1 MADNSSALFARL
13 NSADVKANFIRRFAA
28 KLGPGGVDHAIFK
41 VLVTDAKDPG
51 VAMGPDTNYVTVALM
66 YNTRI
71 MFKGEDITDL
81 VEQKQI
87 FKIGQSDKF
96 SAADN
101 ERYTQWKT
109 FTVNAQQK
117 KAKADAGKQMDADFK
132 KRGVNLELPESKKEK
147 EAFVGA
153 AGDREADIGPKYHNI
168 VKLRFVNRGSDD
180 EGTDTWLG
188 AVLDAW
194 FYYTSKSVVDTL
206 KSIGY
211 PDRST
216 KNNFDNL
223 VGAIKDF
230 IFMDLNARFIVLLD
244 AWTGYNPKTHQNVG
258 SEQLQ
263 ALAKKLKKPAA
274 AKSPVELTEGEQYLL
289 GKHRMELSPPER
301 HQKQTQLAF
310 AKHGYYG
317 KFGFITL
324 NALKTYDKKK
334 LVRHHPAV
342 HEALAISA
350 AGNPAAYPDFQ
361 FLITFKPV
369 TINVNEN
376 TLNLE
381 NISLDSNPE
390 KIIRVA
396 YEKTT
401 GNSLPQTLKFAR
413 INDGIVKYVTM
424 NSFYDVC
431 TGTVSESK
439 LYDCINSGSLAV
451 TCQQLISSEVPSFEL
466 PETRLTRQS
475 TRKAPAAKRRRKAAF
490 VDLGL

>member
-1 MADNSSALFARL
+1 
-13 NSADVKANFIRRFAA
+13 
-28 KLGPGGVDHAIFK
+28 
-41 VLVTDAKDPG
+41 
-51 VAMGPDTNYVTVALM
+51 MGPDANYVTVALM

-71 MFKGEDITDL
+71 MFESEDITDL

-87 FKIGQSDKF
+87 FKIGQSDEF
-96 SAADN
+96 SAEEN

-109 FTVNAQQK
+109 FTVNAQQA
-117 KAKADAGKQMDADFK
+117 KAKADAGKQMEADFK
-132 KRGVNLELPESKKEK
+132 KRRVNPELPESKKEK

-153 AGDREADIGPKYHNI
+153 AVTREADIGPKYHNI

-274 AKSPVELTEGEQYLL
+274 AKSPVKLDEGEQYLL
-289 GKHRMELSPPER
+289 GKHRMELSPPEW

-324 NALKTYDKKK
+324 NALKTYDKRG
-334 LVRHHPAV
+334 LVRLHPAV

-361 FLITFKPV
+361 FLITFKPI
-369 TINVNEN
+369 TINVNKN

-390 KIIRVA
+390 KIIRSA
-396 YEKTT
+396 YEKTGKT
-401 GNSLPQTLKFAR
+401 LPRTLKFAR
-413 INDGIVKYVTM
+413 VNDRIVRFVTM
-424 NSFYDVC
+424 NFFYDIFS
-431 TGTVSESK
+431 GEAPEFE

-451 TCQQLISSEVPSFEL
+451 TCQQLDNSEVPSFEL
-466 PETRLTRQS
+466 TEKRPPPRRS
-475 TRKAPAAKRRRKAAF
+475 ARKASAAKRQRKAAF